1 MSATSRS
8 DIARYDIARYDI
20 AIIGGGLMG
29 AALALLFCKTLP
41 GRRVVLIEQKAL
53 ESASDQAL
61 ATPNFDARTTALAPT
76 SAATLRRLGVWPAL
90 AAHVTAIRRVQVS
103 DRGHLGWVR
112 LDTDSNAG
120 EPLGYVVENRALG
133 RALTDAMLACEGLEL
148 KAPAQVQ
155 RLVKRQGGVRLELGD
170 QSLEAELA
178 VVADGADSPLRRQ
191 LGIGEFSKDY
201 QQSAII
207 ANVRHE
213 QSHGETA
220 FERFTHHGPLAFL
233 PLGGP
238 DGRTSAVV
246 WTWPSLQAEDALA
259 LDDQTFL
266 HHLQSEFGYRLGRL
280 QQVGVRQSYPL
291 RLCLAR
297 EQVRSG
303 VVLMGNAAHF
313 LHPVAGQGYNL
324 ALRDGLRL
332 AEVLQ
337 SAGAGGLG
345 DLALL
350 QEYERRQAGDQR
362 NTVRLSDGFNEL
374 FRAHEP
380 HWILLRNLGMIGVEW
395 SVTIRDAFIRQLSGR
410 GSRRANP
417 WVRLAQDS

>member
-1 MSATSRS
+1 MTA
-8 DIARYDIARYDI
+8 ARYDI
-20 AIIGGGLMG
+20 AIVGGGLMG

-53 ESASDQAL
+53 ESASDQVL
-61 ATPNFDARTTALAPT
+61 AQPNFDARSTALAPT
-76 SAATLRRLGVWPAL
+76 SATTLRRLGVWPAL
-90 AAHVTAIRRVQVS
+90 ATHATAIRRVQVS

-112 LDTDSNAG
+112 LDTDSNQG

-133 RALTDAMLACEGLEL
+133 RALTDAMLACGGLEL

-155 RLVKRQGGVRLELGD
+155 RLTTLRGGVRLDLGD
-170 QSLEAELA
+170 QHLEAELV
-178 VVADGADSPLRRQ
+178 VVADGADSPLRHQ
-191 LGIGEFSKDY
+191 LGIAESSKDY
-201 QQSAII
+201 QQSAVI

-220 FERFTHHGPLAFL
+220 FERFTNHGPLAFL
-233 PLGGP
+233 PLGGEN
-238 DGRTSAVV
+238 GHTSAVV
-246 WTWPSLQAEDALA
+246 WTWPAEQAEDSLA
-259 LDDQTFL
+259 LSDQEFL
-266 HHLQSEFGYRLGRL
+266 RRLQNEFGYRLGRL
-280 QQVGVRQSYPL
+280 QQVGVRQSYVL

-337 SAGAGGLG
+337 SAGQGSLG
-345 DLALL
+345 DLVLL
-350 QEYERRQAGDQR
+350 QEYERRQASDQR

-395 SVTIRDAFIRQLSGR
+395 SVTVRDTFIRQLSGR
-410 GSRRANP
+410 GTRRANP
-417 WVRLAQDS
+417 WVRTNH

>member
-1 MSATSRS
+1 MTAS
-8 DIARYDIARYDI
+8 RYDI
-20 AIIGGGLMG
+20 AIVGGGLMG

-41 GRRVVLIEQKAL
+41 GRRIVLIEQKVL
-53 ESASDQAL
+53 ESASDQVL
-61 ATPNFDARTTALAPT
+61 AQPNFDARSTALAPT
-76 SAATLRRLGVWPAL
+76 SATTLRRLGVWPTL
-90 AAHVTAIRRVQVS
+90 AGHATAIRRVQVS

-112 LDTDSNAG
+112 LDTDSNHG

-133 RALTDAMLACEGLEL
+133 RALTDAMLACEELDL

-155 RLVKRQGGVRLELGD
+155 RLTTLRNGVRLDLGN
-170 QSLEAELA
+170 QHLEAELV
-178 VVADGADSPLRRQ
+178 VVADGADSLLRRQ
-191 LGIGEFSKDY
+191 LGIAEFNKDY
-201 QQSAII
+201 QQSAVI
-207 ANVRHE
+207 ANVRHQ
-213 QSHGETA
+213 QSHGQTA
-220 FERFTHHGPLAFL
+220 FERFTDRGPLAFL
-233 PLGGP
+233 PLGGAT
-238 DGRTSAVV
+238 GHTSAVV
-246 WTWPSLQAEDALA
+246 WTWPADQAADALA
-259 LDDQTFL
+259 MGDQEFL
-266 HHLQSEFGYRLGRL
+266 GRLQNEFGYRLGRL
-280 QQVGVRQSYPL
+280 QQVGVRQSYAL

-337 SAGAGGLG
+337 SARQGNLG

-350 QEYERRQAGDQR
+350 QEYERRQASDQR

-395 SVTIRDAFIRQLSGR
+395 SVTIRDTFIRQLSGR

-417 WVRLAQDS
+417 WVRAPQNH

>member
-1 MSATSRS
+1 MTAESS
-8 DIARYDIARYDI
+8 RYDI
-20 AIIGGGLMG
+20 AIVGGGLMG

-53 ESASDQAL
+53 ESASDQVL
-61 ATPNFDARTTALAPT
+61 AQPNFDARSTALAPT
-76 SAATLRRLGVWPAL
+76 SATILRRLGVWPAL
-90 AAHVTAIRRVQVS
+90 AAHVTAIHRVQVS

-112 LDTDSNAG
+112 LDTDSNQG

-133 RALTDAMLACEGLEL
+133 RALTDAMLACEGLDL
-148 KAPAQVQ
+148 KAPMQVQ
-155 RLVKRQGGVRLELGD
+155 RLTTLRDGVRLNLSD
-170 QSLEAELA
+170 QHLEAELV
-178 VVADGADSPLRRQ
+178 VVADGADSPLRHQ
-191 LGIGEFSKDY
+191 LGITEFNKDY
-201 QQSAII
+201 QQSAVI

-233 PLGGP
+233 PLGGAT
-238 DGRTSAVV
+238 GHTSAVV
-246 WTWPSLQAEDALA
+246 WTWPADQAADALSMG
-259 LDDQTFL
+259 DREFL
-266 HHLQSEFGYRLGRL
+266 HRLQNEFGYRLGRV
-280 QQVGVRQSYPL
+280 QQVGVRQAYAL

-337 SAGAGGLG
+337 SAGQGSLG

-350 QEYERRQAGDQR
+350 QEYERRQASDQR

-374 FRAHEP
+374 FRAHEAR
-380 HWILLRNLGMIGVEW
+380 WILLRNLGMIGVEW
-395 SVTIRDAFIRQLSGR
+395 SVTVRDTFIRQLSGR

-417 WVRLAQDS
+417 WVRAPQNH

>member
-1 MSATSRS
+1 MSSTS
-8 DIARYDIARYDI
+8 RYDI
-20 AIIGGGLMG
+20 AIVGGGLMG

-61 ATPNFDARTTALAPT
+61 AQPHFDARSTALAPT

-90 AAHVTAIRRVQVS
+90 AAHATAIRRVQVS

-120 EPLGYVVENRALG
+120 EPLGYVVENRALA
-133 RALTDAMLACEGLEL
+133 RALTDAMLACKGLEL
-148 KAPAQVQ
+148 KTSAQVR
-155 RLVKRQGGVRLELGD
+155 RLLNRREAVRLELTD
-170 QSLEAELA
+170 QSLEAELV
-178 VVADGADSPLRRQ
+178 VVADGADSPLRQQ
-191 LGIGEFSKDY
+191 LGIAEVDKDY
-201 QQSAII
+201 RQNAVI
-207 ANVRHE
+207 ANVRHQ

-233 PLGGP
+233 PLGGAK
-238 DGRTSAVV
+238 GRTSAVV
-246 WTWPSLQAEDALA
+246 WTWPAEQAAAALA
-259 LDDQTFL
+259 MSDAEFITR
-266 HHLQSEFGYRLGRL
+266 LQSEFGYRLGRL
-280 QQVGVRQSYPL
+280 QQVGERQSYAL

-297 EQVRSG
+297 EQVRTG

-337 SAGAGGLG
+337 RATGNLG
-345 DLALL
+345 DLELL
-350 QEYERRQAGDQR
+350 QEYERRQAPDQR

-395 SVTIRDAFIRQLSGR
+395 STTIRNTFIRQLSGR

-417 WVRLAQDS
+417 WGGIQPD